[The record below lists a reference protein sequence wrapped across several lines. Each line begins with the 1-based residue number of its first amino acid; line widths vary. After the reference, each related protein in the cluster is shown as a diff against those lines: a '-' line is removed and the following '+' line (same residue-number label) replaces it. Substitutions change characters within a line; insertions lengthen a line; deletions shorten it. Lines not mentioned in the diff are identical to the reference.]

1 MDRTG
6 GHGESDGW
14 LRYGCRVKKFDR
26 IFQKDREAMTPSR
39 RGSAPSLQVIESC
52 NSTWVFDAKAK
63 RFRRVPKGTPLDLP
77 TSAADWETYVK
88 LEIDVDS
95 DAFLVTL
102 NEAGTR
108 LLRSYKHSDPCA
120 QCGPADATAE
130 LSLEAISRGA

>member
-1 MDRTG
+1 
-6 GHGESDGW
+6 
-14 LRYGCRVKKFDR
+14 
-26 IFQKDREAMTPSR
+26 MTPSR
-39 RGSAPSLQVIESC
+39 RGSAPSLQIIESC
-52 NSTWVFDAKAK
+52 NSTWMFDAKAK

-108 LLRSYKHSDPCA
+108 LLRSYKHTDPCA

-130 LSLEAISRGA
+130 LSLEAISKGA

>member
-1 MDRTG
+1 MASATPV
-6 GHGESDGW
+6 
-14 LRYGCRVKKFDR
+14 RVTAADDS
-26 IFQKDREAMTPSR
+26 IFQNRGTAVTPSR
-39 RGSAPSLQVIESC
+39 RGSAPSLQVIEAC

-120 QCGPADATAE
+120 QCGPAEATVE
-130 LSLEAISRGA
+130 LSLEAIAKGA

>member
-1 MDRTG
+1 MDQTG

-14 LRYGCRVKKFDR
+14 LHNGK
-26 IFQKDREAMTPSR
+26 IFHIERGPMTPSR

-52 NSTWVFDAKAK
+52 NSTWVFDAKGK